1 MPKVTSKLQLTVP
14 KAIADQ
20 YGIRPGDELEWVP
33 AGESIRVELVRHKA
47 KAGHELTTEERLALF
62 DANTKWLDELQAE
75 QLKEAKAKGT
85 SLTRETRGWTREEL
99 YEDERGLP
107 RGLPRRH

>member
-20 YGIRPGDELEWVP
+20 YGIHPGDELEWIP
-33 AGESIRVELVRHKA
+33 AGESIRVELVRRKA
-47 KAGHELTTEERLALF
+47 KSGQQLTAEERLELF

-85 SLTRETRGWTREEL
+85 HITRENRGWTREEL
-99 YEDERGLP
+99 YNDDRGLP
-107 RGLPRRH
+107 RGFPR

>member
-14 KAIADQ
+14 KKIAGQ

-33 AGESIRVELVRHKA
+33 AGEGIRVELIRSKA
-47 KAGHELTTEERLALF
+47 KHGHELTTEERLALF

-75 QLKEAKAKGT
+75 QLKEAKDKV
-85 SLTRETRGWTREEL
+85 TRENRGWTREDL
-99 YEDERGLP
+99 YNDERGLP
-107 RGLPRRH
+107 RGYPRGH